1 MVVGYPWVRL
11 DFVDKGE
18 VCDELGEKSFPHGRL
33 EAQHRESQL
42 NFSEDQA

>member
-18 VCDELGEKSFPHGRL
+18 VGDELSEKSSPHGR
-33 EAQHRESQL
+33 
-42 NFSEDQA
+42 